1 MARRA
6 IPTSVLLAATL
17 ALTACAAPA
26 PPSERPEPTVTPTSV
41 VETGYEKAVVA
52 ITGESQCP
60 AGYVPEPMSAENA
73 ETYPNQAVYTE
84 IAPQDFEPL
93 AVGDVLR
100 TGCILVSSALNDDNT
115 ERRIYQAFV
124 ADSENLVA
132 DLDAALKADGFETT
146 GGGVYRRNNSIV
158 GVYGNEELVRNDQLI
173 DAGFVGDSFVVVM
186 AYRETT

>member
-1 MARRA
+1 MARIA
-6 IPTSVLLAATL
+6 IPIIMLAATL
-17 ALTACAAPA
+17 ALTACAASA
-26 PPSERPEPTVTPTSV
+26 PPYERPEPTVAPTSI
-41 VETGYEKAVVA
+41 VETGYEKAIIA

-84 IAPQDFEPL
+84 IAPHDFEPL
-93 AVGDVLR
+93 TVGDVLR
-100 TGCILVSSALNDDNT
+100 AGCILVSSVINDDNT
-115 ERRIYQAFV
+115 ERRMYQAFV

-173 DAGFVGDSFVVVM
+173 EAGFVGDSFVVVM